1 MTKEYSY
8 NKDAFIV
15 ERRSS
20 CFLGLGA
27 GDATVWFG
35 EKEDDGVGGVGGNRL
50 EHLNHVRTSQ
60 RRQDG

>member
-1 MTKEYSY
+1 VTKENSY
-8 NKDAFIV
+8 NKDAFIMQQ
-15 ERRSS
+15 RSS
-20 CFLGLGA
+20 YFLGLGA
-27 GDATVWFG
+27 GGATVWFD